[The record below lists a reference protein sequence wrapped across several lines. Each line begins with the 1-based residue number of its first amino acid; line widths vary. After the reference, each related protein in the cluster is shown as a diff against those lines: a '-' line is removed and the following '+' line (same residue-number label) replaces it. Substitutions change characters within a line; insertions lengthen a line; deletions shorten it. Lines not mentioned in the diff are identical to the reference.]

1 MKINYFFSK
10 FIIFII
16 VYIPLSSWAYS
27 RCYSPVQLLALMSP
41 NKKSLNSEEKIK
53 KQIKALEKRMEDY
66 EEKLDDVESDLGDSL
81 DEAKLK
87 DNPYSVAFEI
97 RSYIENQ
104 QDGWPCAEKPT
115 KRIIEKI
122 SLSDLIFPSAYAKDA
137 ASAGAALVIRP
148 EHQPPAHMI
157 SCSDSQIRDSNGNCR
172 EKTDKEKCE
181 DQGKTLTD
189 KNECLTQ
196 NERGTYEFLHHKNR

>member
-1 MKINYFFSK
+1 
-10 FIIFII
+10 
-16 VYIPLSSWAYS
+16 
-27 RCYSPVQLLALMSP
+27 
-41 NKKSLNSEEKIK
+41 
-53 KQIKALEKRMEDY
+53 
-66 EEKLDDVESDLGDSL
+66 L

-122 SLSDLIFPSAYAKDA
+122 SLSDLIFPSAYAEDA
-137 ASAGAALVIRP
+137 ASADAALVIRSNRKAP
-148 EHQPPAHMI
+148 I
-157 SCSDSQIRDSNGNCR
+157 RNYSCSDSQIRDSTTGNCR

-196 NERGTYEFLHHKNR
+196 NEIEIYEVLNHKNR

>member
-1 MKINYFFSK
+1 MIRKKGIDTMKVNYFFSK

-27 RCYSPVQLLALMSP
+27 RCYSPVQLEALRSA

-122 SLSDLIFPSAYAKDA
+122 SLSDLIFPSAYAEDA
-137 ASAGAALVIRP
+137 AGAAAVLGNRSDR
-148 EHQPPAHMI
+148 QPPPPLI
-157 SCSDSQIRDSNGNCR
+157 
-172 EKTDKEKCE
+172 
-181 DQGKTLTD
+181 
-189 KNECLTQ
+189 
-196 NERGTYEFLHHKNR
+196 